1 MLSFHFGSPLWFVVV
16 HLVFSYSCDMILK
29 VSIKFSKKCINMLNP
44 QEYADLALLR
54 ESPIPY
60 SEFQQHISCKSL
72 KDKGCFELRYSLKDN
87 VTLCVLSTNGNDE
100 LYAYE
105 QQRIEHTDN
114 KRQQRFSNRIA
125 VLSVLMPLITFILG
139 LFVEHWTGIAQW
151 FLSLF

>member
-1 MLSFHFGSPLWFVVV
+1 
-16 HLVFSYSCDMILK
+16 
-29 VSIKFSKKCINMLNP
+29 MLNP

-100 LYAYE
+100 LYMFE
-105 QQRIEHTDN
+105 QNQKERAEQ
-114 KRQQRFSNRIA
+114 KRKYDEQIAKADEDRKKQFKHDWLVAIFSA
-125 VLSVLMPLITFILG
+125 VIGFILG
-139 LFVEHWTGIAQW
+139 LIVEHFIDIVA
-151 FLSLF
+151 FFF